1 MTRFTSPK
9 AQYSTLWHNTQ
20 PVDVFTRQIAT
31 YTRKLVDS
39 NPDTFNPTG
48 ATTISLLSSS
58 VIHTYTVW
66 RASFS
71 GLRAGVASIKPVSGK
86 PGIYGVTVTFENL
99 AKEAAT
105 KITSDIIIE
114 DNAAHQRTIKGPAP
128 NLLQPTTAPVI
139 ELPPVEVALTHK
151 DVLISVV
158 IRGTFQSTPDAG
170 ESMFDAL
177 ISKYITIKAEDVCPQ
192 LVTQITQACH
202 GKDINQLNALLSRA
216 GAEGCTVPPSAHQN
230 CSTPQPPS
238 PLFWLVWHGCDA
250 QGGWWCKLN
259 LDQETE
265 ADLKV
270 RRVKQKI
277 VEVGRYATMAEA
289 VKATCPKFNMNNIW
303 FGGQFAV
310 CKELTHVLG
319 GVFCVHEFI
328 KSAPGGK
335 FTCRY

>member
-1 MTRFTSPK
+1 MTSFTSPK
-9 AQYSTLWHNTQ
+9 ALYSTLWHNTQ
-20 PVDVFTRQIAT
+20 PVDEFTRQIAT

-139 ELPPVEVALTHK
+139 ELPPVEVALTNK

-158 IRGTFQSTPDAG
+158 IRGSFHSTPDSG
-170 ESMFDAL
+170 ESLTPAL
-177 ISKYITIKAEDVCPQ
+177 ISKYIVIKADDVCPQ
-192 LVTQITQACH
+192 LVSQITQACH
-202 GKDINQLNALLSRA
+202 GKDINQVNALLSRA
-216 GAEGCTVPPSAHQN
+216 SAEGCLVPLSAYQG
-230 CSTPQPPS
+230 CSTSQP
-238 PLFWLVWHGCDA
+238 LGGLIWVVWHACDA
-250 QGGWWCKLN
+250 AGGWWCKLN
-259 LDQETE
+259 LEQMPELE
-265 ADLKV
+265 LKI
-270 RRVKQKI
+270 RQQKQKMT
-277 VEVGRYATMAEA
+277 VFGTYKTMAEA
-289 VKATCPKFNMNNIW
+289 VKTTCTKINMSDIW
-303 FGGQFAV
+303 WAGQLAS
-310 CKELTHVLG
+310 CKELSHVGG
-319 GVFCVHEFI
+319 GVFCINEFT
-328 KSAPGGK
+328 KMTSNGK
-335 FTCRY
+335 FMCRY